1 VKVLFVTP
9 ELFPLVKTGGLADVS
24 GALPVALAR
33 LGIDVKVLLPAYPG
47 VLERLGSA
55 EPVVSVDDLFGGP
68 ARLVAG
74 RTTTGVA
81 VFAIDA
87 PHLFTRPA
95 GLYLGS
101 DGKDWGDNAQR
112 FAALGWLG
120 AEIGLG
126 RLLDWHPDVV
136 HAHDWH
142 AGLAP
147 AYLALSGARRPATV
161 QTIHNIAFQGNFP
174 ARLLGELRL
183 PPSAFRIE
191 GVEFYSQI
199 GFLKA
204 GLHFADHITTVS
216 PTYARE
222 IQTPEHGMGLDG
234 LLHHRAKQLTG
245 ILNGIDEMAW
255 NPAQDPHI
263 PSRYCD
269 TRLADKAPNKAAL
282 QERLGLDRSVE
293 GPLFCIVS
301 RLAYQKGLDLAL
313 AALPDLL
320 AGRGQLALL
329 GTGEAGLETQF
340 RAAAAAA
347 PDRIACV
354 FDYDE
359 KLSHLFQAGAD
370 AIIMPSRFEP
380 CGLTQLYAQRYGTLP
395 IVSRVG
401 GLADTVIDAS
411 EAALNDGVAT
421 GFQFAPPTASALR
434 LVLSRTFDLFAQPA
448 AWRQVQRRAMTRE
461 VGWQRPAE
469 RYAALYRRLV
479 SSMSGAGAVA
489 EKPK

>member
-1 VKVLFVTP
+1 M
-9 ELFPLVKTGGLADVS
+9 AVS
-24 GALPVALAR
+24 GH
-33 LGIDVKVLLPAYPG
+33 
-47 VLERLGSA
+47 
-55 EPVVSVDDLFGGP
+55 
-68 ARLVAG
+68 
-74 RTTTGVA
+74 
-81 VFAIDA
+81 A

-95 GLYLGS
+95 GPYLGP
-101 DGKDWGDNAQR
+101 DGRDWGDNARR

-126 RLLDWHPDVV
+126 RLLDWRPDVV

-147 AYLALSGARRPATV
+147 AYLALSGAERPATV

-183 PPSAFRIE
+183 PPQAFRPR
-191 GVEFYSQI
+191 GRQYYGQI

-222 IQTPEHGMGLDG
+222 IQTPELGMGLDG
-234 LLHHRAKQLTG
+234 LLHRRARQLTG
-245 ILNGIDEMAW
+245 ILNGIDDMAW

-269 TRLADKAPNKAAL
+269 SGLRTRHPTRPSCGRACGWMTASTVRCFASSVGLPTRKAWIWCWPPCRICWRGGASSPCWEPA
-282 QERLGLDRSVE
+282 R
-293 GPLFCIVS
+293 P
-301 RLAYQKGLDLAL
+301 
-313 AALPDLL
+313 
-320 AGRGQLALL
+320 GRGTIPRRC
-329 GTGEAGLETQF
+329 GGGDG
-340 RAAAAAA
+340 
-347 PDRIACV
+347 PIACV

-380 CGLTQLYAQRYGTLP
+380 CGLAQLYAQRYGTLP
-395 IVSRVG
+395 VVSRVG

-421 GFQFAPPTASALR
+421 GFQFAPPTAGALR
-434 LVLSRTFDLFAQPA
+434 LALSRAFDLFAQPA
-448 AWRQVQRRAMTRE
+448 AWQQVQRRAMTRE
-461 VGWQRPAE
+461 VGWRRPAE
-469 RYAALYRRLV
+469 RYVALYRRLV
-479 SSMSGAGAVA
+479 PSAAG
-489 EKPK
+489 PG

>member
-1 VKVLFVTP
+1 MKVLFVTP

-24 GALPVALAR
+24 GALPLALAR
-33 LGIDVKVLLPAYPG
+33 QGMDVKVLLPAYPG
-47 VLERLGSA
+47 ILERLEAA
-55 EPVVSVDDLFGGP
+55 ERVASVDDLFGGP

-74 RTTTGVA
+74 RASTGAA
-81 VFAIDA
+81 VLALDA
-87 PHLFTRPA
+87 PHLFARPGTA
-95 GLYLGS
+95 YRGP
-101 DGKDWGDNAQR
+101 DGEDWPDNARR
-112 FAALGWLG
+112 FAALAWLG

-126 RLLDWHPDVV
+126 RLLEWRPDVV

-174 ARLLGELRL
+174 ARLLAELRL
-183 PPSAFRIE
+183 PPSAFSVE
-191 GVEFYSQI
+191 GVEFYGQI

-222 IQTPEHGMGLDG
+222 IQTPDHGMGLDG
-234 LLHHRAKQLTG
+234 LLRHRARQLTG
-245 ILNGIDEMAW
+245 ILNGIDEATW

-263 PSRYCD
+263 PSRYQD
-269 TRLADKAPNKAAL
+269 TRLARKAPNKAEL
-282 QERLGLDRSVE
+282 KRRLRLDANVE
-293 GPLFCIVS
+293 GALFCIVS
-301 RLAYQKGLDLAL
+301 RLAYQKGLDLVL
-313 AALPDLL
+313 TALPDLL
-320 AGRGQLALL
+320 AGGGQLALL
-329 GTGEAGLETQF
+329 GTGEAALEAQF

-347 PDRIACV
+347 PGRVACV
-354 FDYDE
+354 MDYDE

-370 AIIMPSRFEP
+370 AILMPSRFEP
-380 CGLTQLYAQRYGTLP
+380 CGLTQLYGLRYGSLP

-421 GFQFAPPTASALR
+421 GFQFAPPTAGALG
-434 LVLSRTFDLFAQPA
+434 LALSRVFELFAQPA
-448 AWRQVQRRAMTRE
+448 AWQRVQRRAMTRD

-479 SSMSGAGAVA
+479 STGRT
-489 EKPK
+489 

>member
-55 EPVVSVDDLFGGP
+55 EPAVSVDDLFGGP

-95 GLYLGS
+95 GPYLGP
-101 DGKDWGDNAQR
+101 DGKDWGDNARR

-126 RLLDWHPDVV
+126 RLLDWRPDVV

-147 AYLALSGARRPATV
+147 AYLALSGAQRPATV

-183 PPSAFRIE
+183 PPQAFRLE
-191 GVEFYSQI
+191 GVEYYGQI

-222 IQTPEHGMGLDG
+222 IQTPELGMGLDG
-234 LLHHRAKQLTG
+234 LLHHRARQLTG

-269 TRLADKAPNKAAL
+269 TGLADKAPNKAEL
-282 QERLGLDRSVE
+282 RTRLRLDRSVD
-293 GPLFCIVS
+293 GPVFCIVS
-301 RLAYQKGLDLAL
+301 RLAYQKGLDLVL

-329 GTGEAGLETQF
+329 GTGEAGLEAQF

-347 PDRIACV
+347 PGRIACV

-421 GFQFAPPTASALR
+421 GFQFAPPTAAALR
-434 LVLSRTFDLFAQPA
+434 LALSRTFDLFAQPA
-448 AWRQVQRRAMTRE
+448 AWQQVQGRAMTRE
-461 VGWQRPAE
+461 VGWRRPAE
-469 RYAALYRRLV
+469 RYAALYRTLV
-479 SSMSGAGAVA
+479 PSTGRA
-489 EKPK
+489 EPG